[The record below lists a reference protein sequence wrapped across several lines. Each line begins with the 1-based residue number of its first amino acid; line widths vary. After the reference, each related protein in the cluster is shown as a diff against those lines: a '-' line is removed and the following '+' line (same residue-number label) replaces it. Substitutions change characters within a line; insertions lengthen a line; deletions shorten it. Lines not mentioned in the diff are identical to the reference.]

1 MDVHVPQYQ
10 RALVAS
16 YSYVV
21 SAAVD
26 RLLDLIEYTFLREA
40 GCAPNVGSTLNLGE
54 GQEGGGTNNAA
65 SGNDMDIRAAA
76 SAAAAGLRVV
86 DGVRMLGP
94 SLSKLCEIS
103 NIPGLRPTLLD
114 TTIASALCISLH
126 RSTVKNCSK
135 TLENLARAIQL
146 DPLDG
151 PRHRPIDTR
160 VATISSDVVHAIRVI
175 SPFVSAYKSVSKRR
189 ALPWDPNIGENA
201 GKMDTFVRFL
211 IKQLSISLSGKAQN
225 YKNDEGLDSQAKSHL
240 FMMNNTFYLLELL
253 APNGVFGGSADG
265 GENYRINAPWFKQ
278 KMTKS
283 FESEKAKYLTY
294 WEVLNSHLTNVDDG
308 QLNYQS
314 KKDVLSLDSGRLLKS
329 RFSGFIEDFERVY
342 VVHRNF
348 TVIDPKFREM
358 LQGDIRRVLFCHGTR
373 HSLIS
378 ICVYNF

>member
-135 TLENLARAIQL
+135 TR
-146 DPLDG
+146 
-151 PRHRPIDTR
+151 T
-160 VATISSDVVHAIRVI
+160 VH
-175 SPFVSAYKSVSKRR
+175 
-189 ALPWDPNIGENA
+189 
-201 GKMDTFVRFL
+201 
-211 IKQLSISLSGKAQN
+211 
-225 YKNDEGLDSQAKSHL
+225 
-240 FMMNNTFYLLELL
+240 
-253 APNGVFGGSADG
+253 
-265 GENYRINAPWFKQ
+265 
-278 KMTKS
+278 
-283 FESEKAKYLTY
+283 
-294 WEVLNSHLTNVDDG
+294 
-308 QLNYQS
+308 
-314 KKDVLSLDSGRLLKS
+314 RLLLS
-329 RFSGFIEDFERVY
+329 RHDAQLGWLHGRTGCHTGIGSFSNVG
-342 VVHRNF
+342 
-348 TVIDPKFREM
+348 
-358 LQGDIRRVLFCHGTR
+358 GD
-373 HSLIS
+373 
-378 ICVYNF
+378 